1 MSLIR
6 PAALGLAVVM
16 AAPAIWQAVVT
27 GGLDMTSAVS
37 RFLIAVPVAAL
48 MLAALRLVTMDYR
61 EKRLPDEVPAVV
73 DPPQQELRRS
83 TDVVDE

>member
-37 RFLIAVPVAAL
+37 RFLLAVPVAAL
-48 MLAALRLVTMDYR
+48 MLAALRMVTSDYQ
-61 EKRLPDEVPAVV
+61 EKRVPEEVVAVA
-73 DPPQQELRRS
+73 DPPEQRMQRS
-83 TDVVDE
+83 TDVASE